1 MNENKKVTLFSGQH
15 LALYSLC
22 FCPLFGAFGCKSV
35 ILGGF
40 DMRNA

>member
-22 FCPLFGAFGCKSV
+22 FARFLGLFGCKSV
-35 ILGGF
+35 IFAG
-40 DMRNA
+40 